1 MRITIDGPSGAGK
14 STLSKKLAEK
24 LGFKYIDTGAMYRAI
39 GLKTIDTYGND
50 FEKKDIPDEFYT
62 NIDLKVF
69 YSGNEQR
76 EYVDGVDIT
85 DKIRTPEVSMAA
97 SFVAKIACVREK
109 LVKVQREVAGR
120 ENVIMD
126 GRDAGTF
133 VLPDAEIKL
142 FLTASTEDRA
152 QRRYEELI
160 QKGIE
165 VTYEDVLSDVKKRDK
180 NDSSRAIS
188 PLRPAD
194 DAIIFDS
201 SGNTF
206 DETFE
211 ELYNILKEKVEC
223 TGV

>member
-24 LGFKYIDTGAMYRAI
+24 LDFKYIDTGAMYRAI
-39 GLKTIDTYGND
+39 GLAVIKSFG
-50 FEKKDIPDEFYT
+50 KDYESENISEAFYK
-62 NIDLKVF
+62 NINVQVF
-69 YSGNEQR
+69 YDGNEQK
-76 EYVDGVDIT
+76 EFLDGVDIT

-97 SFVAKIACVREK
+97 SYVAKIPCVREK
-109 LVKVQREVAGR
+109 LVKIQREVAGR

-142 FLTASTEDRA
+142 FLTAKAEDRA

-160 QKGIE
+160 AKGLD
-165 VTYEDVLSDVKKRDK
+165 VNYEDVLNDVKKRDE
-180 NDSSRAIS
+180 NDSGRAIS
-188 PLRPAD
+188 PLRPAE
-194 DAIIFDS
+194 DAIMFDS

-206 DETFE
+206 DETFN
-211 ELYNILKEKVEC
+211 ELFELLSKKVED
-223 TGV
+223 VRV